1 MPTVP
6 RPRSV
11 PPVPTPTAW
20 AGGRNILVPGIGVG
34 VIVADAGPRVIRI
47 DLPAP
52 SCAVFGVDS
61 PDGPRWT
68 VLVDPRVDGEHRD
81 RVVACVALLERE
93 GVSPLDVDV
102 PTTEPLPP
110 LAELDGAE
118 LDLDRELEELLEP
131 PAPRLAVRHR
141 LAAPAIVATVAASE
155 IVLDVL
161 SAFPA

>member
-1 MPTVP
+1 
-6 RPRSV
+6 
-11 PPVPTPTAW
+11 
-20 AGGRNILVPGIGVG
+20 
-34 VIVADAGPRVIRI
+34 
-47 DLPAP
+47 
-52 SCAVFGVDS
+52 
-61 PDGPRWT
+61 
-68 VLVDPRVDGEHRD
+68 
-81 RVVACVALLERE
+81 
-93 GVSPLDVDV
+93 VSPLDVDV